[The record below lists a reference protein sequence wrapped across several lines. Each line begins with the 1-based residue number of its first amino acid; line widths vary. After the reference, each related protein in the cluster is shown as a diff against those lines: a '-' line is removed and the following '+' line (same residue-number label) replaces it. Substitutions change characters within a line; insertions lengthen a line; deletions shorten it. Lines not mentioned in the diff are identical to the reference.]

1 MKFVFLNFRQ
11 RGKKVKNPNQIL
23 QYYCVKFRLICDFM
37 PILDFNIVGVKT
49 LCHLHCG
56 EFVTEPYSQGHTHCT
71 ALCFC
76 VVISKEIHHLN

>member
-37 PILDFNIVGVKT
+37 PILDFNIVV
-49 LCHLHCG
+49 
-56 EFVTEPYSQGHTHCT
+56 
-71 ALCFC
+71 
-76 VVISKEIHHLN
+76 